1 MTESP
6 LLNPPLP
13 HDIKQRRYWNAP
25 HGSALA
31 LAIAAAARAHTG
43 LIVAVTRDTHA
54 AHTLETDLRAFTAR
68 HAAASAIDVLHF
80 PDWET
85 LPYDLFPPHP
95 EIVSQRIATLYRLPT
110 TRRGVLVVP
119 ASTLMQRLAPRSFI
133 GGSSLVLALK
143 QTLDLG
149 TEQRRLEAAGYRNV
163 PQVLEPGDFAV
174 RGALLDIFPMG
185 SAEPYRIELF
195 DREIDSI
202 RTFDPETQRS
212 AHKVE
217 KVNLLPARE
226 FPLTEE
232 SVKAFRNT
240 LRERFPIDP
249 RRCPIYQD
257 IKEGTTPA
265 GIEYYLPLFFERTET
280 LFDYLS
286 TESVF
291 VLAENALDSAEGF
304 WQQAQTRYESRAHD
318 IERPILP
325 VTELYLSPQEL
336 RERLNRTLRVEIVA
350 RDGNNAPGR
359 SPSAAQTMDGR
370 KQPHAVDLGT
380 QPAPN
385 VPLNQRGEEPAQEL
399 KRFLDAYPGR
409 VLIAADS
416 AGRREALVE
425 QLGAASLYPQVIAS
439 WPEFLNALP
448 LSPTPLPRGER
459 GLSKSP
465 TPTTVTQDEV
475 TSLPTV
481 TKDEVTSP
489 PAVTKDEFTSPLAG
503 EVGARSATGE
513 GDRRF
518 CITVASLDDGFALTE
533 PALTVLTD
541 RQLYGERARQTRR
554 RKHAIREP
562 EAILR
567 DLSELTIGAPIVHA
581 DHGVGR
587 YQGLLKLDV
596 GRRLQDDEARGEF
609 LCIEYAK
616 GDKLYVP
623 VAQLHLVSR
632 YAGAAPELAPLHA
645 LGGDAWERAKR
656 KAAQKVRDV
665 AAELLGLYAQREA
678 RQGHAF
684 TYDRTLYEQFAASFP
699 FEETPD
705 QLQAIETVIADLA
718 SGKAMDR
725 VVCGDV
731 GFGKT
736 EVALRAVFVAAIAGK
751 QVALLVPT
759 TLLAQQHYQNF
770 RDRFADWPVRVE
782 VISRFKSKKEID
794 AALVQLRE
802 GRIDVMIGT
811 HRLLQPDIKFKNLG
825 LVIIDEEQRFGVRQK
840 EALKKL
846 RAEVDL
852 LTLTAT
858 PIPRTLNMAMSGLR
872 DLSIIATPPSHRLA
886 VKTFV
891 APYDAALVREAF
903 QRELARGGQVYFLH
917 NEVETIEKTARELG
931 ELIPEARLRIAHGQM
946 PERELEQ
953 VMLDFYRQR
962 FNVLV
967 CTTIIESGI
976 DVPSANTIVINRA
989 DRFGLAQLHQLRGR
1003 VGRSHHRAYA
1013 YLIVPDRRSISA
1025 DAEKRLDAI
1034 AALEELGA
1042 GFTLATHDLEIR
1054 GAGELLGE
1062 GQSGQIE
1069 AVGFSLYNELLER
1082 AVRAL
1087 KSGKVPDF
1095 DLVNEHDAEVELH
1108 IPALIPDDYLPDVHA
1123 RLTLYKRIASAR
1135 DAHALRELQ
1144 VEMIDRFGLLPIPIK
1159 HLFVV
1164 AALKLAATAMGI
1176 RKLELGEKGGR
1187 VLFKPQPNID
1197 SLRVIKLIQT
1207 QPKVYSLD
1215 GQDKL
1220 KVRLELPG
1228 AAERIGAAQT
1238 LLVALGGRVA
1248 E

>member
-1 MTESP
+1 MPDS
-6 LLNPPLP
+6 LLLQPPLP
-13 HDIKQRRYWNAP
+13 HDPRQRRYWSAP

-31 LAIAAAARAHTG
+31 LAIAAAARAHAG
-43 LIVAVTRDTHA
+43 VVVAVTRDTHA
-54 AHTLETDLRAFTAR
+54 AHTLETDLRALAGNG
-68 HAAASAIDVLHF
+68 IEVLHF

-85 LPYDLFPPHP
+85 LPYDLFAPHP
-95 EIVSQRIATLYRLPT
+95 EIVSQRIAALYRLPT
-110 TRRGVLVVP
+110 TKRGVLVVP
-119 ASTLMQRLAPRSFI
+119 MSTLMQRLAPRRFI

-143 QTLDLG
+143 QPLDLA

-185 SAEPYRIELF
+185 TNEPYRIELF
-195 DREIDSI
+195 DREIESI

-212 AHKVE
+212 AHKVDQI
-217 KVNLLPARE
+217 NLLPARE

-280 LFDYLS
+280 LFDYLR
-286 TESVF
+286 EDAVF
-291 VLAENALDSAEGF
+291 VLAEQALDAVETF
-304 WQQAQTRYESRAHD
+304 WHQALTRYDSRAHD
-318 IERPILP
+318 LERPILP
-325 VTELYLSPQEL
+325 VAELYLPPQDL

-350 RDGNNAPGR
+350 KGANA
-359 SPSAAQTMDGR
+359 
-370 KQPHAVDLGT
+370 HAVDLGT

-416 AGRREALVE
+416 PGRREALVE
-425 QLGAASLYPQVIAS
+425 QLIGMHLQPKVVAS
-439 WPEFLNALP
+439 WNEFAALKPSPPSREEEGHALP
-448 LSPTPLPRGER
+448 
-459 GLSKSP
+459 
-465 TPTTVTQDEV
+465 
-475 TSLPTV
+475 
-481 TKDEVTSP
+481 
-489 PAVTKDEFTSPLAG
+489 
-503 EVGARSATGE
+503 
-513 GDRRF
+513 RF
-518 CITVASLDDGFALTE
+518 AITVAALDDGFALTE

-541 RQLYGERARQTRR
+541 RQLYGERARATRR
-554 RKHAIREP
+554 RRHAAREP

-596 GRRLQDDEARGEF
+596 GGAGGEF
-609 LCIEYAK
+609 LNIEYAK

-632 YAGAAPELAPLHA
+632 YSGAAPELAPLHA
-645 LGGDAWERAKR
+645 LGGEAWEKAKR

-665 AAELLGLYAQREA
+665 AAELLALYAQREA
-678 RQGHAF
+678 RGGTAF
-684 TYDRTLYEQFAASFP
+684 VYDRNLYEQFAASFP

-705 QLQAIETVIADLA
+705 QLRAIEAVIADLA
-718 SGKAMDR
+718 SGKSMDR

-736 EVALRAVFVAAIAGK
+736 EVALRAAFVAATAGK
-751 QVALLVPT
+751 QVALLAPT
-759 TLLAQQHYQNF
+759 TLLAQQHHQNF
-770 RDRFADWPVRVE
+770 RDRYADWPVRVE
-782 VISRFKSKKEID
+782 VISRFKSKAEVSE
-794 AALVQLRE
+794 ALARLESGQV
-802 GRIDVMIGT
+802 DVMIGT
-811 HRLLQPDIKFKNLG
+811 HRLLQPDIKFKDLG
-825 LVIIDEEQRFGVRQK
+825 LVIVDEEQRFGVRQK
-840 EALKKL
+840 EQLKKL

-858 PIPRTLNMAMSGLR
+858 PIPRTLNMSMSGLR

-891 APYDAALVREAF
+891 APWDTATIKEAF

-917 NEVETIEKTARELG
+917 NEVETIAKTARELG
-931 ELIPEARLRIAHGQM
+931 ELIPEARLRVAHGQM

-976 DVPSANTIVINRA
+976 DVPSANTILINRA
-989 DRFGLAQLHQLRGR
+989 DRFGLSQLHQLRGR

-1013 YLIVPDRRSISA
+1013 YLIVPDKRSITA
-1025 DAEKRLDAI
+1025 DAEKRLEAI
-1034 AALEELGA
+1034 ASLEELGA

-1062 GQSGQIE
+1062 EQSGQIE
-1069 AVGFSLYNELLER
+1069 AVGFSLYSELLER

-1108 IPALIPDDYLPDVHA
+1108 IPALIPDDYLADVHA

-1135 DAHALRELQ
+1135 DAQALRELQ
-1144 VEMIDRFGLLPIPIK
+1144 IEMIDRFGLLPDPVK
-1159 HLFVV
+1159 HLFVA
-1164 AALKLAATAMGI
+1164 AALKLAATAIGI
-1176 RKLELGEKGGR
+1176 KKLELGERGGR

-1197 SLRVIKLIQT
+1197 PMRVIKLVQG

-1215 GQDKL
+1215 GQDKF
-1220 KVRLELPG
+1220 KIRMELPG
-1228 AAERIGAAQT
+1228 AAERIGAAQS
-1238 LLVALGGRVA
+1238 LLTALGGRLVDA
-1248 E
+1248 